1 MAAATKHT
9 LLQSAT
15 PGLHPVSIYQMAPPE
30 WGSRHLITPYY
41 SLIGLRRMKGCV
53 GLVGLLVADSLP
65 MSVVT
70 HQLQVERRTGKVR
83 RPKTDILSLCHATK
97 VLAKYLSFRAVAADE
112 RVYCYS
118 GWFRR
123 TWAWHPCYRRWT
135 AWHWTSDTVVCE
147 PAWCVH
153 CQPHAGS
160 ARPGELSRQ

>member
-1 MAAATKHT
+1 
-9 LLQSAT
+9 
-15 PGLHPVSIYQMAPPE
+15 
-30 WGSRHLITPYY
+30 LITPYY

-118 GWFRR
+118 G
-123 TWAWHPCYRRWT
+123 
-135 AWHWTSDTVVCE
+135 
-147 PAWCVH
+147 
-153 CQPHAGS
+153 
-160 ARPGELSRQ
+160 